1 MMHTLQSFLT
11 HERHANR
18 LSIFVG
24 MMCFFILC
32 TLIPAQGLTDDDD
45 FYAPAGISY
54 FGWLQ
59 DLVTQPAAALQQTHI
74 DKAFRLNKEHPP
86 VAKWSIGF
94 FEWLL
99 HQKLNLMARLDAA
112 RAGVSFLAALMAAFV
127 FRLLLSVGGLSIAL
141 FGALALFSLP
151 RFLFHSQVATLDVPV
166 SAMIVLT
173 AIAFYW
179 SLSTRRWMWGVGL
192 LFGLALGT
200 KLNAPFMAIGFV
212 IYWALARWQDFRL
225 TNNKSHLR
233 LPSMPHAFWS
243 MALIGPLVFF
253 VTWPHL
259 WHDTLTR
266 LGKYI
271 AFHMNHYPILLFYQ
285 GTLHLEP
292 YAPWHMPFMM
302 AMGTIPLPLLCIG
315 FFGIFCALKS
325 FVKIIKNDVESTTH
339 VDHLRLLLLVQMVIA
354 IGIVAFSNVPKY
366 GGEKLFMPFFPLF
379 CLIAALGLVSC
390 FETLKTFQGKWAN
403 RLSSPLGQLL
413 LILLV
418 LGPGFLNS
426 YHFHG
431 GYALSYYSEVLGGL
445 RGATAQGTN
454 GPITTLQINRSRSG
468 WIRTFQK
475 ITAFILNP
483 ITKNTNA
490 RTVGLKKTAIFHLD
504 SNSRPNGIKRSTSC

>member
-1 MMHTLQSFLT
+1 
-11 HERHANR
+11 
-18 LSIFVG
+18 
-24 MMCFFILC
+24 
-32 TLIPAQGLTDDDD
+32 
-45 FYAPAGISY
+45 
-54 FGWLQ
+54 
-59 DLVTQPAAALQQTHI
+59 
-74 DKAFRLNKEHPP
+74 
-86 VAKWSIGF
+86 
-94 FEWLL
+94 
-99 HQKLNLMARLDAA
+99 
-112 RAGVSFLAALMAAFV
+112 
-127 FRLLLSVGGLSIAL
+127 
-141 FGALALFSLP
+141 
-151 RFLFHSQVATLDVPV
+151 
-166 SAMIVLT
+166 
-173 AIAFYW
+173 
-179 SLSTRRWMWGVGL
+179 
-192 LFGLALGT
+192 
-200 KLNAPFMAIGFV
+200 
-212 IYWALARWQDFRL
+212 
-225 TNNKSHLR
+225 
-233 LPSMPHAFWS
+233 

-339 VDHLRLLLLVQMVIA
+339 VDHLRLLLLIQMVNM

-390 FETLKTFQGKWAN
+390 FETLKTFQGKWAKPA
-403 RLSSPLGQLL
+403 LIASGQLS

-431 GYALSYYSEVLGGL
+431 GYACLIIVK
-445 RGATAQGTN
+445 
-454 GPITTLQINRSRSG
+454 
-468 WIRTFQK
+468 F
-475 ITAFILNP
+475 
-483 ITKNTNA
+483 
-490 RTVGLKKTAIFHLD
+490 
-504 SNSRPNGIKRSTSC
+504 